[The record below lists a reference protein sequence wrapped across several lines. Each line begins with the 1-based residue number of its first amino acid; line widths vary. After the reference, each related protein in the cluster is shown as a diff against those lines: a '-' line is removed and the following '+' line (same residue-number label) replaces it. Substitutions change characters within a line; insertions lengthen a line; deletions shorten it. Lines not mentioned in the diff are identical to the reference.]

1 MASLIVQ
8 DPEDAYME
16 DVYVAELTSKA
27 SKKSTTTVVVDEDH
41 PFDLDAY
48 LANYER
54 ERLSLQPSFRTSAV
68 SNIYFS

>member
-1 MASLIVQ
+1 MASIIVQ

-27 SKKSTTTVVVDEDH
+27 SKKSTTTVVVDEEH
-41 PFDLDAY
+41 PFDLEAY

-54 ERLSLQPSFRTSAV
+54 ERSSFQASSGTSV
-68 SNIYFS
+68 MSNIYFS

>member
-41 PFDLDAY
+41 PFDLEAY

-54 ERLSLQPSFRTSAV
+54 ERLPFQTSFRSSV
-68 SNIYFS
+68 MSNICFS